1 MRVRHN
7 SPPTSVLARVC
18 AGITLASCALLLSPE
33 RPAAQADN
41 PCDIRTAER
50 VVAIGDVHGAHVRFQ
65 TLLKTLGLIDQ
76 RDRWTGGRTHLVQTG
91 DVLDRGPDS
100 KLVLDLLRKLEREA
114 RRAGGRV
121 HALLGNHEVMRMVGD
136 WRYVSEAETAAF
148 RTGRSQEIRDNAAN
162 VFTTQAET
170 RAKEQRTPFDP
181 VAFRERFVRDYPLGA
196 IEMTLAFQKE
206 GDYGEWLRE
215 RPAMV
220 KINGIVYM
228 HGGVSEPRSTLGCQ
242 GINDVVSKELSGPP
256 VPPEQLLSQVSS
268 AEDGPLWYR
277 GLATEPED
285 TFAPTLE
292 TILQR
297 LQARAIVV
305 GHTPTEGRI
314 QTRFGG
320 RVVQIDT
327 GMLNGTF
334 FKGGVPSA
342 LEVKG
347 DVMAAIYLDR
357 REPLATPQLSPAAA
371 ASTR

>member
-1 MRVRHN
+1 MNATHRLSVT
-7 SPPTSVLARVC
+7 SPLARLLTGL
-18 AGITLASCALLLSPE
+18 ALASSSLVLLGE

-41 PCDIRTAER
+41 PCDIRTPER
-50 VVAIGDVHGAHVRFQ
+50 VVAIADVHGAHVRFQ

-76 RDRWTGGRTHLVQTG
+76 RDRWTGGRTHFVQTG

-100 KLVLDLLRKLEREA
+100 KLTLDLLRKLEREA

-121 HALLGNHEVMRMVGD
+121 HALLGNHEIMRMVGD
-136 WRYVSEAETAAF
+136 WRYVSEGETAAF
-148 RTGRSQEIRDNAAN
+148 RTGRSQELRDNAAK
-162 VFTTQAET
+162 VLTTQAET
-170 RAKEQRTPFDP
+170 RAKEQKTPFDP
-181 VAFRERFVRDYPLGA
+181 VAFQERFIKDYPLGA
-196 IEMTLAFQKE
+196 LEMTLAFQKDGE
-206 GDYGEWLRE
+206 YGEWLRQ
-215 RPAMV
+215 RPTLV

-242 GINDVVSKELSGPP
+242 GINEQVLKELSGPP
-256 VPPEQLLSQVSS
+256 VPPDQLLSQLSS

-297 LQARAIVV
+297 LQARGFVI

-334 FKGGVPSA
+334 FPSGAPSA

-347 DVMAAIYLDR
+347 DQMAAVYLDR
-357 REPLATPQLSPAAA
+357 REPLATPLLTPAAA
-371 ASTR
+371 GGR

>member
-1 MRVRHN
+1 VT
-7 SPPTSVLARVC
+7 SPFTRLLGGLS
-18 AGITLASCALLLSPE
+18 LASVVLLLSSE
-33 RPAAQADN
+33 SPAAQADN
-41 PCDIRTAER
+41 PCDVRTTER
-50 VVAIGDVHGAHVRFQ
+50 VVAIGDIHGAHVRFQ

-100 KLVLDLLRKLEREA
+100 KLALDLLRKLEREA

-136 WRYVSEAETAAF
+136 WRYVSEGETAAF
-148 RTGRSQEIRDNAAN
+148 RTGRSQEIRQNAGAI
-162 VFTTQAET
+162 FASQAEA
-170 RAKEQRTPFDP
+170 RAKEQKTPFDP
-181 VAFRERFVRDYPLGA
+181 VAFKERFERDYPLGA
-196 IEMTLAFQKE
+196 IEMTLAFQKGGE
-206 GDYGEWLRE
+206 YGDWLRQ
-215 RPAMV
+215 RPTMV

-242 GINDVVSKELSGPP
+242 GINDVVTKELSGPP

-277 GLATEPED
+277 GLATEPEEAF
-285 TFAPTLE
+285 TPTLE

-334 FKGGVPSA
+334 FPNGVPSA

-347 DVMAAIYLDR
+347 ATMEAVYLDR
-357 REPLATPQLSPAAA
+357 REPLATPLLAPAAA
-371 ASTR
+371 GAR

>member
-1 MRVRHN
+1 MT
-7 SPPTSVLARVC
+7 PPIARLV
-18 AGITLASCALLLSPE
+18 AGLSFASLALLLFAE

-50 VVAIGDVHGAHVRFQ
+50 VVAIADVHGAHVRFQ

-148 RTGRSQEIRDNAAN
+148 RTGRSQELRDNAAA

-181 VAFRERFVRDYPLGA
+181 VAFKERFVRDYPLGA
-196 IEMTLAFQKE
+196 IEMTLAFQKD
-206 GDYGEWLRE
+206 GDYGEWLRQ

-242 GINDVVSKELSGPP
+242 GINDAVNKEMLAPP

-277 GLATEPED
+277 GLANEPED

-305 GHTPTEGRI
+305 GHTPTDGRI
-314 QTRFGG
+314 RTRFGG

-334 FKGGVPSA
+334 FPGGVPSA

-347 DVMAAIYLDR
+347 EAMAAIYLDR
-357 REPLATPQLSPAAA
+357 REPLATPLLAPAAV
-371 ASTR
+371 STR